1 VYVAPLIGHDA
12 ARRTEIT
19 IVPRRLHYM
28 NEIDR
33 SLEDQTVIMIDF
45 KMQIQIKLLQTNR
58 I

>member
-28 NEIDR
+28 NEIDQ
-33 SLEDQTVIMIDF
+33 SLEDQTMCMFSEIKYQNSKIDYD
-45 KMQIQIKLLQTNR
+45 
-58 I
+58 